1 MSPVT
6 AIQPIAKNDLLN
18 GGGLVRDL
26 ETSLGVQ
33 LVLFPRHE
41 PSDCPSL

>member
-6 AIQPIAKNDLLN
+6 AIQPIAKNDLFEGRGKEN
-18 GGGLVRDL
+18 GQIQWFLIL

-33 LVLFPRHE
+33 LVLFPL
-41 PSDCPSL
+41 P